1 MVEEVRERALK
12 IIGGLEIKKGI
23 KRMVVNKSKRNC
35 NILPSLS
42 SVPDP
47 NLE

>member
-1 MVEEVRERALK
+1 MEEVRERALK

-23 KRMVVNKSKRNC
+23 KRMVVNKSERNC